1 MFDTLPAQ
9 IGAVVIV
16 LVLGFA
22 FLKGEETERIAAGA
36 YGLGWLA
43 SLLVQMDSNLYG
55 AQWSMMAIDV
65 VMLLV
70 LGGLV
75 WKSHRTWPTWACAAQ
90 LLVVTAHVLMTL
102 DVRPPISSYYTVI
115 NLAGYG
121 VLIALAVGTFWAW
134 QERKAAGLE

>member
-70 LGGLV
+70 LGGFV